1 MHKIMAD
8 LHQDHHNLAR
18 VLRIMESQ
26 LEHLVEGKHENLFLM
41 QDATKYIQN
50 YPDLIHHPK
59 ENKVFEVFKSR
70 SDDAADIVARL
81 SKEHQE
87 LPKATI
93 KFQLML
99 DDAINGLGLVNRE
112 ELVEKIK
119 GFIKNEW
126 EHMNLEEDVLFPL
139 IDTTLTDDDWNV
151 LDSQISEMS
160 DPLFSDKIE
169 ESYKNLYQSIKTQAV

>member
-1 MHKIMAD
+1 MHKIMAE

-26 LEHLVEGKHENLFLM
+26 LERLRKGDHEDLYLLH
-41 QDATKYIQN
+41 DATRYIHN

-59 ENKVFEVFKSR
+59 ENKVFEIFKSR
-70 SDDAADIVARL
+70 SNEADEIVAKL
-81 SKEHQE
+81 SKQHQE
-87 LPKATI
+87 LPQATV

-99 DDAINGLGLVNRE
+99 DDAINGQGLVNRE

-119 GFIKNEW
+119 GFIANEW

-139 IDTTLTDDDWNV
+139 IETTLTDEDWAHLDD
-151 LDSQISEMS
+151 QISKTN
-160 DPLFSDKIE
+160 DPLFSEMIE
-169 ESYKNLYQSIKTQAV
+169 ESYDNLYQSIKTQAV